1 MAKITNNER
10 GPITLP
16 SGHVIPRLGTLET
29 DNATIRQPDNWP
41 SLSGRALAGQITIEF
56 DPEPDPA
63 DPDVISTQIITPPAP
78 NAVLELIETDPPLG
92 GKSAAKPAKG

>member
-10 GPITLP
+10 AVIILP
-16 SGHVIPRLGTLET
+16 TGQIVPRLGTLEI

-56 DPEPDPA
+56 DPEPNPA
-63 DPDVISTQIITPPAP
+63 DPEVITTQVVTPPEP
-78 NAVLELIETDPPLG
+78 NAVLALTD
-92 GKSAAKPAKG
+92 AKPADLHTTKGKSK